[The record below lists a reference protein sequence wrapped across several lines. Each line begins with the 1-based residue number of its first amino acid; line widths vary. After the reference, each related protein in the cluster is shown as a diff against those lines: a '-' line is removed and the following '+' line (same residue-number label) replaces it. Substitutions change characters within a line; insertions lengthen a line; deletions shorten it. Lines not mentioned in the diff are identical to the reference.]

1 MRFEAACCAKEI
13 MSREEENGN
22 EAVEEQGEVMWS
34 LCKDKLEIVMTEWFT
49 LNKRDRGLSQRAE
62 EREG

>member
-22 EAVEEQGEVMWS
+22 EAVEEQGEVM
-34 LCKDKLEIVMTEWFT
+34 
-49 LNKRDRGLSQRAE
+49 
-62 EREG
+62 